1 MINNH
6 YLFKLLQN
14 ISKRCELCN

>member
-14 ISKRCELCN
+14 ISKRCESCN